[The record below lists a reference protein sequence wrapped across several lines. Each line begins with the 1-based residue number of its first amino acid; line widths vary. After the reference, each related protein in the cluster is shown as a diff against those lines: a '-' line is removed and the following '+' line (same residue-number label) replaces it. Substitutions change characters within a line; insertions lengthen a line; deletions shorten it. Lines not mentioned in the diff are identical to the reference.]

1 MLAHEAFAQR
11 LSAQG
16 CAARAAKLDARE
28 GALTL
33 GAGGSELI
41 AALVGGVASGILLAG
56 CLFSRVL

>member
-16 CAARAAKLDARE
+16 GAARAAKLDGRE

-41 AALVGGVASGILLAG
+41 AALVGRVASGILLVG